1 MHHYSKSLSQ
11 SKDYCYCWPFHFVTG
26 SKEKN
31 RHEYLVLLD
40 NLQDFFYTYADV
52 ILKCLGLQLIL
63 TVVKENTHT

>member
-1 MHHYSKSLSQ
+1 MHRCSKSLSQ
-11 SKDYCYCWPFHFVTG
+11 SKDCYCWPFHFVTG

-40 NLQDFFYTYADV
+40 NLQDFLHLADV

-63 TVVKENTHT
+63 TVVKENIHT